1 MEWDELNSGVA
12 DLQQDED
19 APAESETDNPETD
32 EDAQESSDSADD
44 IPEDSEESNSEDT
57 SLSKEDAETD
67 ITEEPETESE
77 EGSSPSDVVTISGNA
92 IILPEGYDFTSF
104 ASSTESEDAVV
115 QAIKEQTTYLN
126 CGFATVSFLLGVII
140 GSVLIYNFRLRRV

>member
-1 MEWDELNSGVA
+1 MEWDELNAGIT
-12 DLQQDED
+12 DLTQEEE
-19 APAESETDNPETD
+19 APAESGTDTPETD
-32 EDAQESSDSADD
+32 ENAQESSDSADD
-44 IPEDSEESNSEDT
+44 ILEDSEESNSEDT
-57 SLSKEDAETD
+57 SPAEEDEETG

-126 CGFATVSFLLGVII
+126 CGFVTVSFLLGVII

>member
-104 ASSTESEDAVV
+104 ASSTENEDAVV
-115 QAIKEQTTYLN
+115 QAIKEQTTYLD
-126 CGFATVSFLLGVII
+126 CGFATVSFLLGMII
-140 GSVLIYNFRLRRV
+140 GSVLMHNFRLRRV